1 MFKAAASMT
10 SCQTT
15 RMPPPIGESRR
26 SIAAVQQVSV
36 DDLPAGLQLLLDH
49 VANPTT
55 LLVRLV

>member
-1 MFKAAASMT
+1 MT